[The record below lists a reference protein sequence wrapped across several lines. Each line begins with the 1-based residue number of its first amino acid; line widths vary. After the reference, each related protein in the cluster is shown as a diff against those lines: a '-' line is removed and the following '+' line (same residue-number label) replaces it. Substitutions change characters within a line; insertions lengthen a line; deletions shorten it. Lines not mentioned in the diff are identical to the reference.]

1 MVKKFL
7 RNELS
12 FLLAV
17 ITLSLL
23 HLFGKNPIIGEYLIV
38 ESILFLLIFAVI
50 IYAALGVVHHA
61 ELLAFKFGE
70 PYGTMI
76 LTLSAVTVEIIMI
89 ATMMSHGDSDPA
101 IARDTIF
108 STLMILLNGLTGL
121 IMLIGGIKYGEQ
133 KYNIKSTNSFFS
145 MIFGIVGIGLFLPLA
160 IPIEN
165 YAVFET
171 FLIIICILL
180 YVFFLRMQAKEH
192 NYYFRFEGAKKN
204 LNDENEHLP
213 PKAKISSVYHFF
225 MLLATIAAISILA
238 ESLSVYVDDGIE
250 KLHMPAAVA
259 GLIIALIIVSPEA
272 LTAIRA
278 GLHDDMQRVINIS
291 LGSMLSTVSLTIPAV
306 LIVGLII
313 NQDVLLGLTPI
324 QSAMVITSLL
334 VGILSCK
341 DGESNAL
348 QGFIHFMLF
357 ITFVFLIFV

>member
-1 MVKKFL
+1 MTKKFFS
-7 RNELS
+7 NEKS
-12 FLLAV
+12 FLLALA
-17 ITLSLL
+17 TLSVLGI
-23 HLFGKNPIIGEYLIV
+23 FGKAPVIK
-38 ESILFLLIFAVI
+38 ESLLLEAALFIMVFSVI

-61 ELLAFKFGE
+61 ELLAYKFGE

-89 ATMMSHGDSDPA
+89 ATMMTHGDSDPA

-121 IMLIGGIKYGEQ
+121 IMLIGGLKYGEQ
-133 KYNIKSTNSFFS
+133 KYNIRSTNSFFS

-160 IPIEN
+160 IPAAN
-165 YAVFET
+165 YAVYEA
-171 FLIIICILL
+171 FLIIICLLL
-180 YVFFLRMQAKEH
+180 YIFFLRMQSKEH
-192 NYYFRFEGAKKN
+192 NYYFRFDGRKKDV
-204 LNDENEHLP
+204 NDNEEHLP
-213 PKAKISSVYHFF
+213 EKRNISTIYNFF

-238 ESLSVYVDDGIE
+238 ESLSVFVDDGIE
-250 KLHMPAAVA
+250 KLHLPAGVA

-272 LTAIRA
+272 LTAVRA
-278 GLHDDMQRVINIS
+278 GLRDDMQRVINIS

-306 LIVGLII
+306 LLVGLLFSK
-313 NQDVLLGLTPI
+313 DVLLGLTPL
-324 QSAMVITSLL
+324 QSGMVITSLL

-357 ITFVFLIFV
+357 LTFIFLIFV

>member
-1 MVKKFL
+1 MAKTFFKK
-7 RNELS
+7 ELS
-12 FLLAV
+12 FILALISLV
-17 ITLSLL
+17 ILYFVGSNPALKESLL
-23 HLFGKNPIIGEYLIV
+23 F
-38 ESILFLLIFAVI
+38 ESFVFLMIFVVI

-89 ATMMSHGDSDPA
+89 ITMMMHGDSDPE

-133 KYNIKSTNSFFS
+133 KYNLKSTNSFFS
-145 MIFGIVGIGLFLPLA
+145 MIIGIIGIGLFLPIV
-160 IPIEN
+160 IP
-165 YAVFET
+165 FERAAFYES
-171 FLIIICILL
+171 FLIIVCVLL
-180 YVFFLRMQAKEH
+180 YIFFLRMQSKEH
-192 NYYFRFEGAKKN
+192 SYYFKFDSTNNNNHGESEHFP
-204 LNDENEHLP
+204 DEE
-213 PKAKISSVYHFF
+213 KISTVYNFI

-238 ESLSVYVDDGIE
+238 ESLSVFVDDGIE
-250 KLHMPAAVA
+250 KLQLPSGVA
-259 GLIIALIIVSPEA
+259 GLIIAIIIVSPEA

-278 GLHDDMQRVINIS
+278 GLHDDMQRVVNIS

-306 LIVGLII
+306 LVVGLLMK
-313 NQDVLLGLTPI
+313 QEVQLGLTAI
-324 QSAMVITSLL
+324 QGAMVIISLL
-334 VGILSCK
+334 VGMLSSK

-357 ITFVFLIFV
+357 ITFVFLIFL